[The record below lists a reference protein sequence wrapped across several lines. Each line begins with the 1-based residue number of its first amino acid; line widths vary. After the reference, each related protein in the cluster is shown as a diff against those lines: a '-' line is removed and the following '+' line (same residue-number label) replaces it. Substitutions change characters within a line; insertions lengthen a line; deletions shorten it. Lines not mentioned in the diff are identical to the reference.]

1 MKLIPNVL
9 LPGGVVISY
18 HDERL
23 DFGAIGTF
31 TIFPELNSILQKVHH
46 HPDFSKFSAIVIT
59 RTAYRLTDK
68 LHSDYPQAINQLSN
82 GHAHDMST
90 NIFERLPQVFFDEQ
104 PNNSSDFIRI
114 IGREGGKRVYKFI
127 RSDYVNRVVN
137 LFKYKIILSKAD
149 GASGTIGNP
158 VPARIMGTPSIE
170 PPGTGSTESFF
181 SIGAFDTL
189 SEAESALKYIKTKFA
204 RVMLGVLKTTQDITP
219 QKWEHV
225 PLQDFT
231 SASDVS

>member
-1 MKLIPNVL
+1 M

-46 HPDFSKFSAIVIT
+46 QPDFSKLSAIVIT

-104 PNNSSDFIRI
+104 PNDGSDFYQDNRQR
-114 IGREGGKRVYKFI
+114 GR
-127 RSDYVNRVVN
+127 
-137 LFKYKIILSKAD
+137 KA
-149 GASGTIGNP
+149 
-158 VPARIMGTPSIE
+158 SI
-170 PPGTGSTESFF
+170 
-181 SIGAFDTL
+181 
-189 SEAESALKYIKTKFA
+189 
-204 RVMLGVLKTTQDITP
+204 
-219 QKWEHV
+219 
-225 PLQDFT
+225 
-231 SASDVS
+231 